1 MKFSGENL
9 RFFAMTL
16 NNVLTNTAGR
26 FTTLIVTK
34 DSKNTTYC
42 AKINSASESFVSFYD
57 VNADANRRVKTSQ
70 IAFARSGKRQYRKA
84 SK

>member
-1 MKFSGENL
+1 
-9 RFFAMTL
+9 MTL

-26 FTTLIVTK
+26 FTTLVVTNNN
-34 DSKNTTYC
+34 KNTSYC
-42 AKINSASESFVSFYD
+42 AKINYASPTFVNFYD

-70 IAFARSGKRQYRKA
+70 ISFARSGKRQYRKA